1 LLDPKLADHIAAALD
16 AEVVRVEREGLSHV
30 QPARFIL
37 VGTYNSNEGEVN
49 AHLKS
54 RIGLIVESAAETSTD
69 DLIEIIDRAI
79 QFENDPRSFVE
90 QYSIETAA
98 LKAGILDARAR
109 LADVRITSE
118 AIRRIAQAAISL
130 GVEGNRADRTA
141 TRAARANAA
150 LDGRDLIEDE

>member
-49 AHLKS
+49 NHLKS
-54 RIGLIVESAAETSTD
+54 RIGLIVESATETASD

-79 QFENDPRSFVE
+79 QFEKDPRSFVE
-90 QYSIETAA
+90 EYSLEIAA
-98 LKAGILDARAR
+98 LKAAITRARA
-109 LADVRITSE
+109 
-118 AIRRIAQAAISL
+118 
-130 GVEGNRADRTA
+130 
-141 TRAARANAA
+141 
-150 LDGRDLIEDE
+150 